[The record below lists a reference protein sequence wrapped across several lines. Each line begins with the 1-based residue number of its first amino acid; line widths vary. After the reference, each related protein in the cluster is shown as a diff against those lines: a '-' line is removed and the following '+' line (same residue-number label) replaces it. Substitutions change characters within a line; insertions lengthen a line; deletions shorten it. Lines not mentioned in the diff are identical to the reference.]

1 MKILVVQIPT
11 IDKILHL
18 STMKTQ
24 LLIYTILVIAA
35 FSGNGFAQNWT
46 GAVDANWNNPAN
58 WSATPSAGA
67 TLVIDPVNYSGAAV
81 SPIISTP
88 SSFTPGQILI
98 SNGGDL
104 VIQSTLSTTDN
115 VEVIGAGSSL
125 LMSNGNFSV
134 NATGNGRLIIDL
146 GASMVINGGTL
157 IVGQRFISGTESLVT
172 INGGNI
178 TSNERLLM
186 DLGGAFIQNGGTVN
200 VGETMALADGEGLI
214 SCSYTLNNG
223 ILNVT
228 GELAFENEAGNFSP
242 TFQMNG
248 GTLNVTGEIFWFGA
262 APGSGT
268 PKMLVSGGT
277 VNVNGMISN
286 MVGSTVNMYIQLSND
301 AVLNQTGGSITT
313 LSIADSIV
321 LKDNSIIQFPTTTT
335 INNSGKFHGFGG
347 TVKVNGTL
355 NLQGNGAY
363 QFHNVEIGTLK
374 TLNQNLVDTLRV
386 SGHFTNNGTYNLG
399 NNVLIINGNGIQNWS
414 GTSVTTL
421 SNLCIKSPQ
430 NQSNTL
436 KLFSNLTISS
446 SLNLV
451 NGYIESNSISTL
463 NVSDNAVAN
472 VGSSN
477 SFVIGMMRKIGNDS
491 FVFPIGKNG
500 KWAPLGIS
508 APTSITSQY
517 TADYVPASYTNLTP
531 IQTPASQVSTLEYW
545 ELNKSTPSD
554 AVQVTLYWENALESG
569 ITDCN
574 ALAMANWNGN
584 AWNYAI
590 GTATGNCT
598 GNGAGNFT
606 TTSAQA
612 ENGIYTFVFYGN
624 VNTQSVT
631 ICNGESITVGSST
644 YSNSG
649 TYVDVFTDSQ
659 NQDSTVITQ
668 LTVLAPITST
678 LNETICAGTSYA
690 IDTNTFSF
698 PGIYSVVLTS
708 VNGCDSTISLNLFIA
723 ESIDLEVIQNGLNL
737 QTNYLGTGYQWLNCT
752 TNEII
757 SGATNSQFTVTENGS
772 YAVIIYDGNCVD
784 TTACFSFSNVGIEEN
799 SLSNLIQVFPN
810 PSQGNFNIA
819 WNSVITVEEVQV
831 LDGTGRTIYVSSTGF
846 ETSNMLQLNSL
857 SSGMYWLHMKT
868 NQGIFVSKI
877 VVETKY

>member
-1 MKILVVQIPT
+1 
-11 IDKILHL
+11 
-18 STMKTQ
+18 MKTH
-24 LLIYTILVIAA
+24 LFIYTILVIAV
-35 FSGNGFAQNWT
+35 FYGNGFAQNWT

-58 WSATPSAGA
+58 WSATPTVGA
-67 TLVIDPVNYSGAAV
+67 ALVIDPVNYSGAAV

-88 SSFTPGQILI
+88 SSFTPGEILI

-125 LMSNGNFSV
+125 LLNNGNFSV

-157 IVGQRFISGTESLVT
+157 VVGQRFISGTESLVT

-200 VGETMALADGEGLI
+200 VGETMALADGEGLV
-214 SCSYTLNNG
+214 SCSYTLNDG

-286 MVGSTVNMYIQLSND
+286 MVGSTVNLYLLLSND

-313 LSIADSIV
+313 LNAADSIV

-347 TVKVNGTL
+347 TVQVNGTL
-355 NLQGNGAY
+355 NLQGNGDY
-363 QFHNVEIGTLK
+363 QFHHVEIGTLK
-374 TLNQNLVDTLRV
+374 TLNQNLVDTLLV

-399 NNVLIINGNGIQNWS
+399 NNVLVINGNGIQNWS
-414 GTSVTTL
+414 GTSVSTL
-421 SNLCIKSPQ
+421 SNLCVKSPQ
-430 NQSNTL
+430 NQSNNL

-451 NGYIESNSISTL
+451 NGYIESNAISTL
-463 NVSDNAVAN
+463 NVSDNAVSN
-472 VGSSN
+472 IGSAN

-500 KWAPLGIS
+500 KWAPIGIS
-508 APTSITSQY
+508 APALLTSQY
-517 TADYVPASYTNLTP
+517 TASYVPATYENLVP
-531 IQTPASQVSTLEYW
+531 IQTPSNEVSTIEYW
-545 ELNKSTPSD
+545 ELNKSTSTD
-554 AVQVTLYWENALESG
+554 AVQVSLFWSDALLSG
-569 ITDCN
+569 ITDCS
-574 ALAMANWNGN
+574 ALALANWNGN
-584 AWNYAI
+584 TWNYSV
-590 GTATGNCT
+590 GTTTGNC
-598 GNGAGNFT
+598 AGNT
-606 TTSAQA
+606 AGSITSVSPLL

-631 ICNGESITVGSST
+631 ICNGESFTVGNST
-644 YSNSG
+644 YSTSG
-649 TYVDVFTDSQ
+649 TYVDVFTDTQ

-678 LNETICAGTSYA
+678 LNQTICAGTSYT
-690 IDTNTFSF
+690 IGTNTFSF
-698 PGIYSVVLTS
+698 PGVYSVVLTS
-708 VNGCDSTISLNLFIA
+708 ANGCDSTISLNLFIA
-723 ESIDLEVIQNGLNL
+723 GAIDLEVIQNGLTL
-737 QTNYLGTGYQWLNCT
+737 QTSYLGTGYQWLNCT

-757 SGATNSQFTVTENGS
+757 PGATNSQFTVTENGS
-772 YAVIIYDGNCVD
+772 YAVIINDGTCVD
-784 TTACFSFSNVGIEEN
+784 TSACFSFSNVGIEEN

-810 PSQGNFNIA
+810 PSQGDLNIV
-819 WNSVITVEEVQV
+819 WNSMITIEEVRIM
-831 LDGTGRTIYVSSTGF
+831 DGIGRTIYENASGL
-846 ETSNMLQLNSL
+846 ETSNMLQLGAL
-857 SSGMYWLHMKT
+857 SSGMYWLQLET
-868 NQGIFVSKI
+868 NQGVFVSKI
-877 VVETKY
+877 RVESNH

>member
-11 IDKILHL
+11 IDKKAHL
-18 STMKTQ
+18 STMKTK
-24 LLIYTILVIAA
+24 LFIYTILVIAA

-58 WSATPSAGA
+58 WSATPTAGA

-88 SSFTPGQILI
+88 SSFSPGEILI

-134 NATGNGRLIIDL
+134 NATGNGRLIVDL

-157 IVGQRFISGTESLVT
+157 VVGQRFISGTESVVT

-200 VGETMALADGEGLI
+200 VGETMALADGEGLV
-214 SCSYTLNNG
+214 SCSYTLNDG

-228 GELAFENEAGNFSP
+228 GELAFENETGNFSP

-262 APGSGT
+262 TPGSGT

-286 MVGSTVNMYIQLSND
+286 VVGSTVNMYLQLSND

-313 LSIADSIV
+313 LSAADSIV

-335 INNSGKFHGFGG
+335 INNSGKFHGLGG

-355 NLQGNGAY
+355 NLQGNGEY
-363 QFHNVEIGTLK
+363 QFHHVEIGTLK
-374 TLNQNLVDTLRV
+374 TLNQLVDTLRV
-386 SGHFTNNGTYNLG
+386 SGHFSNNGTYNTS
-399 NNVLIINGNGIQNWS
+399 NNVLVVNGSSIQNWS
-414 GTSVTTL
+414 GTSSATL
-421 SNLCIKSPQ
+421 SNLCVKSPQ
-430 NQSNTL
+430 NQTTTL
-436 KLFSNLTISS
+436 KLFTNLTVSN
-446 SLNLV
+446 SLNLI
-451 NGYIESNSISTL
+451 NGYIESSPISTL
-463 NVSDNAVAN
+463 NISDNAVSN
-472 VGSSN
+472 SGSAS
-477 SFVIGMMRKIGNDS
+477 SFVIGMMRKIGNDA
-491 FVFPIGKNG
+491 FIFPLGKNG

-508 APTSITSQY
+508 APASPTSQY
-517 TADYVPASYTNLTP
+517 TANYVPASYTNLTP

-545 ELNKSTPSD
+545 ELNKSTPTD
-554 AVQVTLYWENALESG
+554 AVQVSLFWQNALLSG
-569 ITDCN
+569 ITDCA
-574 ALAMANWNGN
+574 ALALANWNGN
-584 AWNYAI
+584 AWSYSVGTTTGACN
-590 GTATGNCT
+590 GTA
-598 GNGAGNFT
+598 AGNI
-606 TTSAQA
+606 TSVSSQA
-612 ENGIYTFVFYGN
+612 ENGIYSFVFYGN
-624 VNTQSVT
+624 VTTQSITV
-631 ICNGESITVGSST
+631 CNGESYTIGNST
-644 YSNSG
+644 YTTSG
-649 TYVDVFTDSQ
+649 TYVDVFTNTQ
-659 NQDSTVITQ
+659 NEDSTVITQ

-678 LNETICAGTSYA
+678 LNETICVGTSYT

-698 PGIYSVVLTS
+698 PGIYTVVLTS

-723 ESIDLEVIQNGLNL
+723 ESIDLEVLQNGLIL

-757 SGATNSQFTVTENGS
+757 PGATNSQFTVTENGS

-784 TTACFSFSNVGIEEN
+784 TTSCFLFSNVGIEEN

-810 PSQGNFNIA
+810 PSEGNFNIA
-819 WNSVITVEEVQV
+819 WNSKINVEEVLI
-831 LDGTGRTIYVSSTGF
+831 LDGTGRTIYASSSGF
-846 ETSNMLQLNSL
+846 ETSNKLQLDSL
-857 SSGMYWLHMKT
+857 SNGIYWLRMKT
-868 NQGIFVSKI
+868 DQGFFVSKI

>member
-1 MKILVVQIPT
+1 
-11 IDKILHL
+11 
-18 STMKTQ
+18 MKTQ
-24 LLIYTILVIAA
+24 LFIYTILVIAA
-35 FSGNGFAQNWT
+35 FFGNGFAQNWT
-46 GAVDANWNNPAN
+46 GAIDANWNNPAN
-58 WSATPSAGA
+58 WSATPTAGA

-88 SSFTPGQILI
+88 SAFSPGEILI

-125 LMSNGNFSV
+125 LLNNGNFSV

-157 IVGQRFISGTESLVT
+157 VVGQRFISGTESLVT

-200 VGETMALADGEGLI
+200 VGETMALADGEGLV
-214 SCSYTLNNG
+214 SCSYTLNAG

-262 APGSGT
+262 TPGSGT
-268 PKMLVSGGT
+268 PKMLLSSGT

-286 MVGSTVNMYIQLSND
+286 MVGSTVNMYLQLSN
-301 AVLNQTGGSITT
+301 AAILNQTGGSITT
-313 LSIADSIV
+313 LSAADSIV
-321 LKDNSIIQFPTTTT
+321 LKDNSIMQFPTTTT

-355 NLQGNGAY
+355 NLQGNGDY
-363 QFHNVEIGTLK
+363 QFHHVEIGTLN

-399 NNVLIINGNGIQNWS
+399 NNVLVMNGNGIQNWS
-414 GTSVTTL
+414 GTNVSTL

-436 KLFSNLTISS
+436 KLFSNLTISG

-451 NGYIESNSISTL
+451 NGYIESNAISTL
-463 NVSDNAVAN
+463 NVSDNAVSN
-472 VGSSN
+472 IGSEN

-500 KWAPLGIS
+500 KWAPIGIS
-508 APTSITSQY
+508 APALLTSQY
-517 TADYVPASYTNLTP
+517 TASYVPASYENLVP
-531 IQTPASQVSTLEYW
+531 NQTPSNEVSTLEYW

-554 AVQVTLYWENALESG
+554 AVQVTLFWENALESG

-584 AWNYAI
+584 AWNYST

-624 VNTQSVT
+624 VHTQSVT
-631 ICNGESITVGSST
+631 ICNGESFTVGNST
-644 YSNSG
+644 YSTSG
-649 TYVDVFTDSQ
+649 TYVDVFTDTQ

-678 LNETICAGTSYA
+678 LNQTICAGTSYT
-690 IDTNTFSF
+690 IGTNTFSF
-698 PGIYSVVLTS
+698 PGVYSVVLTS
-708 VNGCDSTISLNLFIA
+708 ANGCDSTISLNLFIA
-723 ESIDLEVIQNGLNL
+723 EAIDLEVIQNGLTL

-757 SGATNSQFTVTENGS
+757 PGATNSQFTVTENGS
-772 YAVIIYDGNCVD
+772 YAVIIYDGSCVD
-784 TTACFSFSNVGIEEN
+784 TSACFSFSNVGIEEN

-810 PSQGNFNIA
+810 PSQGDLNIV
-819 WNSVITVEEVQV
+819 WNSMITVEEVRIM
-831 LDGTGRTIYVSSTGF
+831 DGIGRTIYENASGF
-846 ETSNMLQLNSL
+846 ETSNMLQLGAL

-868 NQGIFVSKI
+868 TQGIFVSKI